1 MSKNKR
7 FLIIT
12 ILTAIVSISIF
23 TILLDFSRFLGH
35 YDLYKLYPSYLIN
48 RINVILATALVWLS
62 GKDSLSQKDNRL
74 MKYVFLVICIGE
86 YFFVAANPAFAVIAF
101 LLCQY
106 LLIIRH
112 SKGLLGKLAMS
123 ATRHK
128 VVLALLAIILT
139 SIITATVI
147 LLYPFD
153 NYRSLSII
161 AVFYWTMLSIS
172 LWIAIANFILALY
185 SKTNSKMIAIG
196 MLCFYCCDI
205 FVGLDTI
212 LDSGTMWL
220 LANSLIWIFYTPAIV
235 LLALSCYKYPDN

>member
-23 TILLDFSRFLGH
+23 TILLDFSRFLGR

-74 MKYVFLVICIGE
+74 MKYVFFIICIGE
-86 YFFVAANPAFAVIAF
+86 YFFVAAKPAFAVIAF
-101 LLCQY
+101 LLCQC

-147 LLYPFD
+147 LLYPFG
-153 NYRSLSII
+153 NYYALSII
-161 AVFYWTMLSIS
+161 AVFYWTMLCIS
-172 LWIAIANFILALY
+172 LWTAIANFLLALFP
-185 SKTNSKMIAIG
+185 KANSRMIAIG

-205 FVGLDTI
+205 LVGLDMI
-212 LDSGTMWL
+212 LGDSAMSM
-220 LANSLIWIFYTPAIV
+220 LANSFIWIFYTPAII
-235 LLALSCYKYPDN
+235 LLALSCYMYADK

>member
-1 MSKNKR
+1 MLKNKR
-7 FLIIT
+7 FLVIT

-86 YFFVAANPAFAVIAF
+86 YFFLIDKPVFAILTF
-101 LLCQY
+101 LFCQC

-112 SKGLLGKLAMS
+112 SNGLIAKLAM
-123 ATRHK
+123 AAPWQK
-128 VVLALLAIILT
+128 LVLTLFAIILT

-147 LLYPFD
+147 LLYPFN

-172 LWIAIANFILALY
+172 LWVAMANFILALFP
-185 SKTNSKMIAIG
+185 KTNSRMIAIG

-220 LANSLIWIFYTPAIV
+220 LANSLIWIFYTPAIT
-235 LLALSCYKYPDN
+235 LLALSCYKYADK